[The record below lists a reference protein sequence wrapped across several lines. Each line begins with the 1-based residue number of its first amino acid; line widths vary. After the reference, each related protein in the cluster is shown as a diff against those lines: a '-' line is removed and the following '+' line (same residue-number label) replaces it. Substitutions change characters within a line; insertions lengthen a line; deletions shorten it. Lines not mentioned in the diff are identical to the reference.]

1 MSFSCVTTSI
11 KQALFIWRLDAW
23 ARYLILVLFR
33 SFSLP
38 SYTIRW
44 QSSKILSF
52 LAYVW
57 RKRSILSTKGD
68 ILAYAVSGSDI
79 PTGSLLLTA
88 GNIFSTCIV
97 LQNVSVYWTELT
109 FERTMWVQTVLR
121 SQPTVCVRWSWRLRK
136 CKRRQKE
143 IWHTGSSVHRPDG
156 YAILMSPNKGSET
169 AVHSAAT
176 AGVTWLWAS
185 VRNWPIPR
193 SWYVCFSALGIVRP
207 IPS

>member
-121 SQPTVCVRWSWRLRK
+121 FPTNSWNREKLRDISIRF
-136 CKRRQKE
+136 RRITFITPRK
-143 IWHTGSSVHRPDG
+143 P
-156 YAILMSPNKGSET
+156 ILE
-169 AVHSAAT
+169 H
-176 AGVTWLWAS
+176 VTWKHWFKKKCCKQNLKC
-185 VRNWPIPR
+185 RKTR
-193 SWYVCFSALGIVRP
+193 MMRFFEHFFKFRL
-207 IPS
+207 

>member
-38 SYTIRW
+38 SYITRW

-57 RKRSILSTKGD
+57 QKRSILSTKGD

-121 SQPTVCVRWSWRLRK
+121 FPTNSLCTVELAF
-136 CKRRQKE
+136 KE
-143 IWHTGSSVHRPDG
+143 VQTSAVKNLTHWFAGSYDG
-156 YAILMSPNKGSET
+156 YAILMGPNKGGET
-169 AVHSAAT
+169 AVHMAAT
-176 AGVTWLWAS
+176 AGV
-185 VRNWPIPR
+185 I
-193 SWYVCFSALGIVRP
+193 YDCG
-207 IPS
+207 

>member
-38 SYTIRW
+38 SYIIRW

-57 RKRSILSTKGD
+57 QKRSILSTKGD
-68 ILAYAVSGSDI
+68 MLAYAVSGSDI

-97 LQNVSVYWTELT
+97 LQNLSVYWTELT

-121 SQPTVCVRWSWRLRK
+121 FPTNSLCTVELAF
-136 CKRRQKE
+136 KE
-143 IWHTGSSVHRPDG
+143 VQTSAVKNLTHWFAGSYIV
-156 YAILMSPNKGSET
+156 NWVE
-169 AVHSAAT
+169 
-176 AGVTWLWAS
+176 WLWNPSDSFVICFCGPESAQRS
-185 VRNWPIPR
+185 KEFLSFWLYWPIKT
-193 SWYVCFSALGIVRP
+193 LH
-207 IPS
+207 